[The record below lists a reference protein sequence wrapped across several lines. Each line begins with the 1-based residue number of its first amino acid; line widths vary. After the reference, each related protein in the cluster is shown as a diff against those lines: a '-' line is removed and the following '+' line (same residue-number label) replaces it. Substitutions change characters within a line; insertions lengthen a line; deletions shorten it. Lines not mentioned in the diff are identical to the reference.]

1 MQRTADFHDQ
11 IADARLP
18 KTVRVV
24 DDATA
29 LHAAVDVLD
38 AHATARNAPVR
49 SFLRGCEFP
58 APRLLGR
65 HDHLDVRQRKRQD
78 PKILEQA
85 AARGQGVKRSIR
97 HSLIVDAA
105 GRGLT
110 AQENGQHGVNE
121 QDVFSRV
128 ARFLA
133 AIIARLLSRILGTS
147 EAPFGAIMPNRG
159 EIGAGAGPPPGGP
172 AGTGGASV
180 GPTRAAA
187 SASAIPMRVAN
198 SAKDRLG
205 ASPRVRRVT
214 CRTANRT

>member
-38 AHATARNAPVR
+38 AHATARNTPVR

-58 APRLLGR
+58 APRFLGR
-65 HDHLDVRQRKRQD
+65 HDHLDVRPRTRQE

-97 HSLIVDAA
+97 QSLIVDAA
-105 GRGLT
+105 GIGLT
-110 AQENGQHGVNE
+110 EQENGQPSGNE
-121 QDVFSRV
+121 QDVFYRV
-128 ARFLA
+128 ALFLA
-133 AIIARLLSRILGTS
+133 ALIARLLSRILGTS
-147 EAPFGAIMPNRG
+147 DAPFAAILPTRG
-159 EIGAGAGPPPGGP
+159 ERGGGPGPPPGRP
-172 AGTGGASV
+172 AGSGGSSV

-187 SASAIPMRVAN
+187 SASALARRVAN
-198 SAKDRLG
+198 SAKDRRG
-205 ASPRVRRVT
+205 ASPSVRSVT